1 MWGDINTVRRLLEC
15 GANPNHYEHRE
26 NILDVEELMAA
37 TPLRAAL
44 DKRVEITQL
53 LIKYGANVKLRDTG
67 RITVLH
73 SAAMHGRVDIIRE
86 LLQHGAD
93 VNAKDI
99 FGETPLAIALKD
111 HFLELDV
118 ITVLMQHGA
127 SLCKMADWDSPHRP
141 QGWSRIND
149 MLSISS
155 KGFLLLGLLREFYMK
170 PKAGDSENE

>member
-1 MWGDINTVRRLLEC
+1 
-15 GANPNHYEHRE
+15 
-26 NILDVEELMAA
+26 MAA

-118 ITVLMQHGA
+118 IT
-127 SLCKMADWDSPHRP
+127 
-141 QGWSRIND
+141 
-149 MLSISS
+149 
-155 KGFLLLGLLREFYMK
+155 
-170 PKAGDSENE
+170 